1 MSHIIILDS
10 IETLQGENITGT
22 GIFSELL
29 GYLPTV
35 ETCEH
40 IKLANR
46 TPEQQAV
53 IDQSEVIAEI
63 FENGFT
69 PESLAVETTSLGNL
83 IAQL

>member
-10 IETLQGENITGT
+10 IESLQGENITGT

-29 GYLPTV
+29 GYMPTV
-35 ETCEH
+35 EVCEDTP
-40 IKLANR
+40 IIERTEAQSDVLA
-46 TPEQQAV
+46 QANT
-53 IDQSEVIAEI
+53 IAEM

-69 PESLAVETTSLGNL
+69 SGNLAVETTSLGSL